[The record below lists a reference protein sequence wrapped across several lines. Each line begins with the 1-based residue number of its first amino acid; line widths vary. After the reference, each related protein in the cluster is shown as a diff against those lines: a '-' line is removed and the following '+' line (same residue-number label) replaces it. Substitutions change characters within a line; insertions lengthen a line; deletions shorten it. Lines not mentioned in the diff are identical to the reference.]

1 MEKHSTNYFDTF
13 IEVSEDSKAECG
25 TKPPTKE
32 KRTIAEI
39 QFELIAK
46 NPYKYTSDDILFM
59 VFADRNDLT
68 KTEYKEARE
77 LFFSKGQAC
86 LRTSPLAK
94 RYGFGIHFDGNGKI
108 AIYGVETL
116 EYEKYIADEK
126 LKKIKAVRSKR

>member
-1 MEKHSTNYFDTF
+1 M
-13 IEVSEDSKAECG
+13 G
-25 TKPPTKE
+25 QKPPAKE

-39 QFELIAK
+39 QFELVAK

-94 RYGFGIHFDGNGKI
+94 RYGFGIHFDGNAKI
-108 AIYGVETL
+108 AIYGVGTL